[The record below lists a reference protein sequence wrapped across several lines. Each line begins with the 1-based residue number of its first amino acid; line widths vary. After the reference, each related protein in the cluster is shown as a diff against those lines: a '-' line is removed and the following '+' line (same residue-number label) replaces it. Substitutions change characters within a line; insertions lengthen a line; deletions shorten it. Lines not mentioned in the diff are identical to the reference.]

1 MLYVSKRQE
10 EHRQILSC
18 CVVMIVVVSLK
29 CTDRLWMQL
38 SVEVLSLWSPGSCVR
53 ALTPVRRLN

>member
-1 MLYVSKRQE
+1 MLYVFKRLE
-10 EHRQILSC
+10 EHKQILSC

-38 SVEVLSLWSPGSCVR
+38 SAEVLS
-53 ALTPVRRLN
+53 